1 MDGLTKT
8 TGAGQPEDTKTVREI
23 VELQSITL
31 KIKQDILSRLD
42 TGEHKYGHKLKMN
55 WPKAKQELYQELLD
69 AYVYALSA
77 GLFDVAEKII
87 DLITI
92 LFLGEEDA

>member
-1 MDGLTKT
+1 MNGLIKT
-8 TGAGQPEDTKTVREI
+8 TGACQPEHTKTVREI
-23 VELQSITL
+23 VESQSLST
-31 KIKQDILSRLD
+31 KIKEDILARLD

-77 GLFDVAEKII
+77 ELFEVAEKII
-87 DLITI
+87 DLISI
-92 LFLGEEDA
+92 LFLGEENA